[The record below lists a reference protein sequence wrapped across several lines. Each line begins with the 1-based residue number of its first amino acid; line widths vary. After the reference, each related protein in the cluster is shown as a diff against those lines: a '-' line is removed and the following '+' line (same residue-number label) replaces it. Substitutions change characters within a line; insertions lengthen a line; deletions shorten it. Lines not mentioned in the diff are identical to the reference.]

1 MVPLKL
7 SLKNFLSYGENTS
20 TLDFR
25 GFDIACLSGKNG
37 HGKSALI
44 DALTWA
50 LWGKCRVKIKEEVIK
65 RGASEARVELEFE
78 SENNI
83 YRILRVIERK
93 KSGTSTSINLSI
105 FDTAT
110 SAFKPLDEGSKTQST
125 IEKLLKM
132 DYNSFIC
139 SSFILQGMADEFTK
153 RTASERKEILSKI
166 LTLDEYELIT
176 KKAREHSQIL
186 NLELNTLESQEKQLE
201 DEISRKNIFEEKLQ
215 QAKIEDNKLA
225 TEISKFETIQSEL
238 IAKNE
243 SIKAKLENLDQ
254 LKKEQEE
261 NKQKNLKLDS
271 ELKHLTSLISQD
283 KEIVSREKEIIKG
296 FEKYELV
303 LKQEKIL
310 SEKELAKSRLEMD
323 LESVQNL
330 INSEKAKLLGELNS
344 LRTKAEEIQKNL
356 VNVQAVTSRE
366 DEITLGYKKFTEL
379 HKQDGELEKKKN
391 LMQEL
396 NSKQMELDNK
406 IEQKRI
412 EIESSLLELNSRTR
426 DLRSKSEHK
435 EGLVKEIKELNL
447 KLKLVKESQS
457 EIDKNNETLNKLREK
472 KSSIISELSNL
483 NSRKEEEIRK
493 LSVLSAEI
501 KDPHCP
507 LCESPLETEAR
518 EALIEKLGAAKSAL
532 EAKIVENQATVEKLK
547 LDEQKLLNDIKNFE
561 SKTKDMA
568 FLSKE
573 LGEKE
578 QNLKES
584 ELASKELEK
593 TSKESELLTNYIKD
607 KKYIQEFSKALN
619 NLRKKKS
626 ELDYDSDKHIFIKK
640 ELEEFR
646 KFVTEN
652 EILKTDKLKESQY
665 AKELKEV
672 LSKIEPLAEKLT
684 EESYSLESRKKVF
697 EVQTALKKLSYDQS
711 KHKNLREEAKALK
724 RYTRE
729 KENLEKAK
737 LGLSIR
743 EKEAVKLSQN
753 LIDIKKK
760 GVNIESELKQMDEIV
775 VKSKEIKQQLES
787 STTRI
792 NILKKNKNEIL
803 TEITR
808 SENHLE
814 RIEKLLD
821 DKKIVKENIKKTNRD
836 LAIYKELVKAFGKNG
851 LQALIIENAVPEIE
865 IEANKI
871 LSKLTEGTMVLSLE
885 MVKPTQTGGAK
896 ETLEIY
902 IGDSSGTRS
911 YETFSGGEAF
921 RIDFAL
927 RVAISKF
934 IANRSGAQLRTLV
947 VDEGFG
953 TQDKDGLDQFIQVLN
968 IVKDDFDKIL
978 AITHVEELKTRFPVR
993 IEVTKEAGQG
1003 SSFEVSY
1010 S

>member
-396 NSKQMELDNK
+396 NSKQMEFDNK

-472 KSSIISELSNL
+472 KSSIISGLSNL

-532 EAKIVENQATVEKLK
+532 EAKIVENQAAVEKLK

-561 SKTKDMA
+561 SKTKNMA

-711 KHKNLREEAKALK
+711 KHKNLREEAKALE

>member
-105 FDTAT
+105 FDTQT

-166 LTLDEYELIT
+166 LALDEYELIT

-201 DEISRKNIFEEKLQ
+201 GEISRKNIFEEKLQ
-215 QAKIEDNKLA
+215 QAKIEDNELA

-271 ELKHLTSLISQD
+271 ELKHLISLISQD

-310 SEKELAKSRLEMD
+310 SEKELAKSKLEMD

-344 LRTKAEEIQKNL
+344 LRAKAEEIQKNL
-356 VNVQAVTSRE
+356 SNVQAVTSSE

-412 EIESSLLELNSRTR
+412 EIESSLLELNSRAR

-457 EIDKNNETLNKLREK
+457 EIDNNNETLNKLREK
-472 KSSIISELSNL
+472 KSSIISEISNL

-518 EALIEKLGAAKSAL
+518 EALIEKLEAAKSNL
-532 EAKIVENQATVEKLK
+532 EAKILENQATVEKLK
-547 LDEQKLLNDIKNFE
+547 LDEEKLLNDIENFE
-561 SKTKDMA
+561 SKTKNMA
-568 FLSKE
+568 SLSKE

-607 KKYIQEFSKALN
+607 KTYIQEFSKALN
-619 NLRKKKS
+619 NLREKTS
-626 ELDYDSDKHIFIKK
+626 SLDYDSDKHIFIKK

-684 EESYSLESRKKVF
+684 EESYSLENRKKVF
-697 EVQTALKKLSYDQS
+697 EVQAALKKLSYDQI
-711 KHKNLREEAKALK
+711 KHVNLK
-724 RYTRE
+724 RESMSLEIYVRE
-729 KENLEKAK
+729 KESLEKAK

-743 EKEAVKLSQN
+743 EKDEVKLSEN
-753 LIDIKKK
+753 LMDLKKK
-760 GVNIESELKQMDEIV
+760 LRDIESELKQMDEIV

-787 STTRI
+787 STNRI
-792 NILKKNKNEIL
+792 YTLKKNKNEIL
-803 TEITR
+803 IEITR

-821 DKKIVKENIKKTNRD
+821 DKRIVKENIKKTNRD

-968 IVKDDFDKIL
+968 IIKDDFDKIL